1 MKKLTLLLSIFSLL
15 IAFGCQSSQ
24 NGTDGK
30 VMAKV
35 NVQELTEEQ
44 INAELSLAYGDNIPA
59 QARKDYLNRW
69 IENQLFY
76 EEAKRRGLEKN
87 PEVKERIEQ
96 AGKDVMVISLLQGQ
110 ITKQIQ
116 VSEDEARKFYE
127 QNQALFKRDQD
138 EVRASHILFP
148 TREQAGSAYARLKKG
163 EDFKKLAQ
171 ELSLDSQTKNSG
183 GDIGYFSLSNMHPLI
198 AGAAFNLKV
207 GAFSSP
213 FQTEIGYHIL
223 KVTDRKP
230 KGSIREFEEVKDK
243 LIAQMTAEKKNEVV
257 TQLLDELKK
266 KAKIERFG
274 WAKDTL
280 AIK

>member
-1 MKKLTLLLSIFSLL
+1 VRKLTLLLSIFSLL

-24 NGTDGK
+24 NSPDGK

-35 NVQELTEEQ
+35 NGQELTEEQ

-69 IENQLFY
+69 IDNQLFY

-96 AGKDVMVISLLQGQ
+96 ADKDVMVVSLLQGQ

-138 EVRASHILFP
+138 EVRASHILFS

-183 GDIGYFSLSNMHPLI
+183 GDIGYFSLSNMHPVI
-198 AGAAFNLKV
+198 AGVAFDLKV

-213 FQTEIGYHIL
+213 FQTEMGYHIL

-230 KGSIREFEEVKDK
+230 KGSIRDFEEVKAT
-243 LIAQMTAEKKNEVV
+243 LMN
-257 TQLLDELKK
+257 QLLQEKRSQAISSLLGELKK
-266 KAKIERFG
+266 KAKIEKFG
-274 WAKDTL
+274 WATDSQVTR
-280 AIK
+280 